1 MTSSNPHPHNS
12 VGSSGLDLRTLTTSL
27 TEVFSRQ
34 QQRSELYQHLIQC
47 IVSLTGAGVVSI
59 GPCNQAGSVED
70 VFHITDKGQR
80 WSADILATLQNGGKR
95 AIERRQAA
103 VARLAGQE
111 SVFLIAVPVVYEAA
125 PVESLCVAVDTG
137 QQSPDIF
144 IVILQLIS
152 QCLCLWQRTGREN
165 KDAVQAGA
173 GEAFQEIHGAVAAA
187 LACGDRKQAG
197 PIFVQKIKEYFQADV
212 VMLAPGLQ
220 GGGGQS
226 ILHSSISGFNEH
238 APQMKL
244 IKQVVAECKQHQRML
259 TWNIEPQ
266 MPDSLHSLLLRDMT
280 VALFAGQSICFPLRD
295 QTGVVVGVLIVCWN
309 DAKEDVRATIKP
321 FLQAE
326 SLTAGLVGW
335 IGQSLYRKQLGQSF
349 LNAKQRSLLISA
361 LVLGTFL
368 LGLLP
373 VPFTVTGKCVLEP
386 RQTRF
391 VVAQFD
397 AILKTVHTL
406 PGTPVA
412 KGELLA
418 EFDERAIELEI
429 NSLLAEIQKTKKMK
443 DVHTATG
450 KAALAQM
457 AGLER
462 RGLEE
467 KLQLFRDRLSKL
479 SITSPVDGIVISD
492 NLERI
497 EGSPISRG
505 QGLFEIAPLK
515 TMIVEAHIAQEDIGY
530 VQVDAT
536 TKIALESFP
545 DKSWKSTVHT
555 IFPRADLR
563 GGQNVFLVESLL
575 ENSESLFR
583 PGMAGEL
590 EINVGKKPLAWT
602 LFRKP
607 WIYFQKTFL
616 ND

>member
-1 MTSSNPHPHNS
+1 MTSSNPHPHTS

-27 TEVFSRQ
+27 AEVFSEKQ
-34 QQRSELYQHLIQC
+34 TSTEIYQNLTEC
-47 IVSLTGAGVVSI
+47 ILSLTGAGVVSI
-59 GPCNQAGSVED
+59 GPCNQGGDAD
-70 VFHITDKGQR
+70 VVHITEKGKS
-80 WSADILATLQNGGKR
+80 WSSDILTILQNGGKR
-95 AIERRQAA
+95 AIERKQVA
-103 VARLAGQE
+103 VARLGE
-111 SVFLIAVPVVYEAA
+111 HETVFLIAVPIMYATT
-125 PVESLCVAVDTG
+125 PVESLCVAVENT
-137 QQSPDIF
+137 QKSPDIY

-152 QCLCLWQRTGREN
+152 QCLSLWQRRNQSNEGS
-165 KDAVQAGA
+165 AQIGYG
-173 GEAFQEIHGAVAAA
+173 GEFQEIHGAVAAA
-187 LACGDRKQAG
+187 LAGGDRKQAG

-212 VMLAPGLQ
+212 VMLAPGLE
-220 GGGGQS
+220 GGGQS

-266 MPDSLHSLLLRDMT
+266 LPGSLHSLLLRDMS
-280 VALFAGQSICFPLRD
+280 VALFAHQSICFPLRD
-295 QTGVVVGVLIVCWN
+295 QAGVVSGVLIVCWN
-309 DAKEDVRATIKP
+309 DAKEDVGVQINP
-321 FLQAE
+321 FLRAE
-326 SLTAGLVGW
+326 SLVAGLVSW
-335 IGQSLYRKQLGQSF
+335 IGQSFYRKQLGQSL
-349 LNAKQRSLLISA
+349 LNAKQRSFLVSA
-361 LVLGTFL
+361 LVLGIFL

-373 VPFTVTGKCVLEP
+373 VPFTVTGKSVLEP
-386 RQTRF
+386 RETRF

-397 AILKTVHTL
+397 AILKRVYKI
-406 PGTPVA
+406 PGTNVV

-429 NSLLAEIQKTKKMK
+429 NSLLADIQKTKKMK

-462 RGLEE
+462 RSLEE
-467 KLQLFRDRLSKL
+467 KLQLFRDRLSEL
-479 SITSPVDGIVISD
+479 SIVSPVDGIVISD
-492 NLERI
+492 NLERV

-530 VQVDAT
+530 VQADAT
-536 TKIALESFP
+536 TKITLESFP

-555 IFPRADLR
+555 IFPRADVR
-563 GGQNVFLVESLL
+563 GGQIVFLVESLL
-575 ENSESLFR
+575 ENSKSILR
-583 PGMAGEL
+583 PGMGGEL
-590 EINVGKKPLAWT
+590 EINVGKKRLAWT